1 LILGNFGLS
10 PSVWIPNNAFAELA
24 ITNVGLA
31 TSIFDIRLDGNTV
44 AFSVSESAQDGTDL
58 NGDGDTSDFVL
69 HVYDISGDATTNV
82 GLTTTFGLQLDGNT
96 VVNPVI
102 EFIQGDTD
110 LNEDGDTTDVVL
122 HVYDVSGDTTTNVG
136 LAMDFGGQLDGNTV
150 AFLVSESDQDG
161 TDLNEDGDSSDSVLH
176 LALTAEQQIE
186 NIEDQVS
193 DSLDKKDA
201 EKVTKTL
208 DKAIKNIDEGKTDKA
223 CKDMDKF
230 IKEVKKLFKKG
241 KLTEA
246 EKDALI
252 DDAEAVK
259 TALECV

>member
-1 LILGNFGLS
+1 MLGMRAQFVIPVLASILILGNFGLS

-31 TSIFDIRLDGNTV
+31 TSTFGLQLDGNTV
-44 AFSVSESAQDGTDL
+44 AFPVSESAQDDTDL

-69 HVYDISGDATTNV
+69 HVYDISGDTA
-82 GLTTTFGLQLDGNT
+82 
-96 VVNPVI
+96 
-102 EFIQGDTD
+102 
-110 LNEDGDTTDVVL
+110 
-122 HVYDVSGDTTTNVG
+122 TNVG

-186 NIEDQVS
+186 NIIDQVT
-193 DSLDKKDA
+193 DLLDEKDA
-201 EKVTKTL
+201 NKVTMAL

-223 CKDMDKF
+223 CKDIDKF
-230 IKEVKKLFKKG
+230 IKDVKKLFNEDE
-241 KLTEA
+241 LTET

-252 DDAEAVK
+252 DDAEAIK
-259 TALECV
+259 TTLECV